1 MDIFRLANLQIT
13 LFLLILTG
21 LLLKKKGILDQEG
34 KRCLT
39 DLCVNVVIPCNIL
52 KSCLAPL
59 GENVLGICGRILL
72 AAFVIQGIYLV
83 LNRVL
88 FNRFPEGQ
96 KKVLQYCT
104 IASNGGFLGNP
115 VAEGVYG
122 SLGLL
127 YASVFLIPMRL
138 IMWSVGTSYFMEQ
151 KVDKKETLKKV
162 LTHPCLVAIYLGMS
176 CMVCHLQLPRFLV
189 MTIGYI
195 GSCNSALTMFLVGT
209 ILADVPASTLVN
221 RKSVLYS
228 VFRLGLLPLMALGVC
243 HVLGGMD
250 PVGMGVSVVMTGMP
264 APATAAIF
272 AARYDSDAPFATQ
285 LVILSTLLSMVTIPC
300 WCYAI
305 G

>member
-104 IASNGGFLGNP
+104 IASM
-115 VAEGVYG
+115 AG
-122 SLGLL
+122 SWGIRWRKG
-127 YASVFLIPMRL
+127 YMARWV
-138 IMWSVGTSYFMEQ
+138 
-151 KVDKKETLKKV
+151 
-162 LTHPCLVAIYLGMS
+162 S
-176 CMVCHLQLPRFLV
+176 CMP
-189 MTIGYI
+189 
-195 GSCNSALTMFLVGT
+195 
-209 ILADVPASTLVN
+209 P
-221 RKSVLYS
+221 YS
-228 VFRLGLLPLMALGVC
+228 
-243 HVLGGMD
+243 
-250 PVGMGVSVVMTGMP
+250 
-264 APATAAIF
+264 
-272 AARYDSDAPFATQ
+272 
-285 LVILSTLLSMVTIPC
+285 
-300 WCYAI
+300 
-305 G
+305 